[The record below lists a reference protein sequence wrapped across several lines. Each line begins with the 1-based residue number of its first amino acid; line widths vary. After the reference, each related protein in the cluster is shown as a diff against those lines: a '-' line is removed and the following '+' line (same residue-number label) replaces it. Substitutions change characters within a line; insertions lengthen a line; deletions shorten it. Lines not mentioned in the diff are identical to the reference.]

1 VHPSPFASSS
11 DMVSFPAFDGTGRE
25 AMPSKRELVK
35 GAYAEFVAMLLFVY
49 FGCGAAAS
57 NVHKVNG
64 EWDSASVVAIAMVFG
79 LLITVLAYGTAHS
92 SGGHI
97 NCAVT
102 FGLTLTGK
110 CHPARGAVYLVAQLV
125 GSIAGAGLLAATV
138 GADTLVLDRS
148 GALGAN
154 GFQNASVTFGGAFIA
169 EVMGTALLMYT
180 VLETAVNSKA
190 VTTGEGKQNLA
201 PLPIG
206 LAVFVAHIFLIP
218 ITGCSINP
226 TRSFGPALV
235 SGYWVNHIVWWLG
248 PLVGSLLASLAW
260 LLMMKIAQEPSS
272 SSSTS
277 SSAAAVKLSSAEAK
291 V

>member
-1 VHPSPFASSS
+1 
-11 DMVSFPAFDGTGRE
+11 MVSFKAFDGTDRE
-25 AMPSKRELVK
+25 AMPSKSELIK
-35 GAYAEFVAMLLFVY
+35 GAYAEFLAMLLFVY

-57 NVHKVNG
+57 NVHKNPLTG
-64 EWDSASVVAIAMVFG
+64 EWDSASVVAIALVFG

-125 GSIAGAGLLAATV
+125 GSIAGAGLLAATT
-138 GADTLVLDRS
+138 GADKLVLDRS
-148 GALGAN
+148 GGLGAN

-235 SGYWVNHIVWWLG
+235 SGAWGGSNHIVFWLG

-260 LLMMKIAQEPSS
+260 LGMMKLAEEPTSS
-272 SSSTS
+272 SSSSSSS
-277 SSAAAVKLSSAEAK
+277 SSAKIEESAAV
-291 V
+291 